1 MESTQHEDK
10 LEVVEP
16 QKKKARKE
24 TAGPS
29 APPLER
35 TNTTDQVRDESGAF
49 VRVPRVAPPGKDARK
64 DDSDIIG
71 SRAGSVSGGSVSES
85 CLDDKAA
92 AMNKSYVHATM
103 DDNIIKAVFKHIN
116 HRIKPDD
123 IYAFLRRE
131 L

>member
-16 QKKKARKE
+16 PKKKARKE

-35 TNTTDQVRDESGAF
+35 TNTTDSFRDDLNG
-49 VRVPRVAPPGKDARK
+49 RVPRVAPPGKDARK

-92 AMNKSYVHATM
+92 AMNKSFVHATM
-103 DDNIIKAVFKHIN
+103 DKEIIKAVFKHIN
-116 HRIKPDD
+116 DRIKPDD